1 MSEIDDVANLIGE
14 IEAEQTAHDPVDQEV
29 VSNEESESG
38 SSTEEGTN
46 SADTNTENQKDEVV
60 GEVTAE
66 AKDGTKTEATET
78 TKSEPSKTETQVTD
92 AEVDNW
98 KTTLPTPP
106 LGYNGP
112 QPQIDPETGQITN
125 MNPLEYATYMREST
139 KSELRAELYTQMVE
153 TQSLTV
159 AEQILPELKTNPSIR
174 KMVENAR
181 VASIINGQQIDNVE
195 AAKQVREALGL
206 APAKLQAAKAEGAQ
220 SVRSSIEIQK
230 NASLETSSSQ
240 KDSGTADEVTTLQ
253 KRVQRGDDE
262 AFAEL
267 LNIWDK
273 DGKL

>member
-14 IEAEQTAHDPVDQEV
+14 IEAEQSAHDPVDQEA

-38 SSTEEGTN
+38 SSTEGTEE
-46 SADTNTENQKDEVV
+46 DTNTEKQKDEVV
-60 GEVTAE
+60 GEATAE
-66 AKDGTKTEATET
+66 APQGTQTEATET
-78 TKSEPSKTETQVTD
+78 TESEPSKTETQVTD

-98 KTTLPTPP
+98 KVTLPPP
-106 LGYNGP
+106 PSAYTGP
-112 QPQIDPETGQITN
+112 QPEIDPTTGQVTN
-125 MNPLEYATYMREST
+125 MDPMEYATYMREST

-153 TQSLTV
+153 TQSLAV

-195 AAKQVREALGL
+195 AAKQVRDALGL

-220 SVRSSIEIQK
+220 SAKSSIEIQK

-240 KDSGTADEVTTLQ
+240 KDSGTADEVTALQ

-267 LNIWDK
+267 LGIWDK
-273 DGKL
+273 AGKL